1 MAARSSISA
10 ACSRSTDRAA
20 TSGPTTGSLT
30 HVLAIA
36 VFLGTALAGSAAA
49 QWDRPRA
56 AGREGRAGPERT
68 GRLVPE
74 AGEDR
79 VEPLVA
85 RSLPRPRPNVRPQAT
100 TSLAPR
106 EYRAVTRSFAL
117 ALGRVESSPR
127 CAALFSK
134 LGRSGSATLRESFY
148 LRADLDSHPQCTS
161 GVAAFTQVGGHRC
174 WLCPHF
180 GSLST
185 TAGAMILIHEA
196 LHGAGL
202 SEGSVTSGT
211 ASPQEINRMVRLAC
225 ELD

>member
-1 MAARSSISA
+1 M
-10 ACSRSTDRAA
+10 
-20 TSGPTTGSLT
+20 
-30 HVLAIA
+30 
-36 VFLGTALAGSAAA
+36 
-49 QWDRPRA
+49 
-56 AGREGRAGPERT
+56 
-68 GRLVPE
+68 
-74 AGEDR
+74 
-79 VEPLVA
+79 
-85 RSLPRPRPNVRPQAT
+85 RPQAT

-148 LRADLDSHPQCTS
+148 LRADVDSHPQCTS
-161 GVAAFTQVGGHRC
+161 GVAAFTQIGGHRC

-185 TAGAMILIHEA
+185 NAGAMILIHEA

-202 SEGSVTSGT
+202 RESTVAPGA